1 MNRDEPI
8 VRPGAGAQHVS
19 WFNLEYQLI
28 LIIFN
33 VLDDLTVILFTIL
46 LISYKWFWTFFE
58 IEKITHDDTI
68 RKIIFN
74 VRPILFSSHESASEW
89 FKKKRGN
96 GIP

>member
-46 LISYKWFWTFFE
+46 
-58 IEKITHDDTI
+58 
-68 RKIIFN
+68 
-74 VRPILFSSHESASEW
+74 FSSLCSGPLIFCIHSFIQNSS
-89 FKKKRGN
+89 
-96 GIP
+96 